1 MNRWKQ
7 YQRTNIAEMR
17 AYEPGESMEGI
28 SVSSADQK
36 LGSPK
41 VGDMIARNPLMH
53 ADQWLV
59 SQAYAAANFAKVRET
74 TRTRKVTMT
83 VFCLEEDVEQV
94 KESLFSVRDPTAVD
108 DSWFFGS
115 DCPLT
120 SIKVEV
126 SEPTAEEDRDAC
138 DNLEVPYTAGDK

>member
-94 KESLFSVRDPTAVD
+94 KESLINTDGSC

-120 SIKVEV
+120 TIKVEV

-138 DNLEVPYTAGDK
+138 DNLEVPYIARDK